1 MSQRNI
7 LKFGEFGLDLKA
19 RLLLKGGQPVHLARK
34 AAETL
39 LVLLQN
45 SPNLVS
51 KEELLAAVWPDQIV
65 DEHNLTQSIA
75 TIRRA
80 LEAAP
85 GSPGYIETFPGRGYR
100 VLGPVVLEQQAPP
113 GDPSATVP
121 DEGAATVEPLT
132 APPRRPRTFGLA
144 LAGVAVLAAV
154 GLVMLAV
161 WLPRSERLEL
171 PSIVPL
177 SRLGGKQYQ
186 PAVSPDGATV
196 AFLWQKEIAELPR
209 IWIQDLNQSTPRPL
223 TDQEGEYS
231 SPAWSPDGRSIACL
245 RFRQNAGELVVI
257 TLAGGGERVL
267 GEVLPTRFG
276 LPHRHLD
283 WSPDGEWIAL
293 DDAPTLNNALAI
305 YLVNL
310 RTGARTRVTRPAD
323 TILGDVAPRFSP
335 DGSLI
340 SFIRVPHR
348 VSQELRV
355 VPRQGGPE
363 TLIDGSSHE
372 ISDQAWLP
380 GPPMLAFASNRSG
393 VFRIWKTRP
402 EVPRSPR
409 DVVGT
414 EVYGEFPIQFAPL
427 AGGSGLVYSVVHTD
441 RHIWR
446 YDLSAQTQP
455 GKAWTR
461 LIASPG
467 QNASPQY
474 SPDGSRIC
482 FRSDRTGI
490 EELWVA
496 RADGSGAYPITSG
509 SNAPSVP
516 RWAPDGRSLVFNVA
530 SRQIMVATER
540 DGKWGVRALHLE
552 GVHPVYSPDGRWI
565 YAGTDNAILRY
576 PAEGGAPTSV
586 APVRGISFGV
596 SPDGGSLYF
605 VRAPADTRLWRWD
618 LAGAKLTQVLDGL
631 VPYCGSC
638 WAAAPDGIY
647 FLGSQSNSRNQ
658 QALFFHDFRSSR
670 NRIVAP
676 YPEPILSFGAGPF
689 SLSPDRRFLL
699 TVRLDPS
706 TTDLLRVDHFR

>member
-1 MSQRNI
+1 LNQRNI

-51 KEELLAAVWPDQIV
+51 KEELLAAIWPDQIV

-75 TIRRA
+75 TIRRT
-80 LEAAP
+80 LEVAS
-85 GSPGYIETFPGRGYR
+85 GSAGYIETFPGRGYR
-100 VLGPVVLEQQAPP
+100 VLGPVVLEQQAAP
-113 GDPSATVP
+113 GDPSTTAP
-121 DEGAATVEPLT
+121 DQGAATVEPLT
-132 APPRRPRTFGLA
+132 APPSRPRTFWLA
-144 LAGVAVLAAV
+144 MVGVAVLAAA
-154 GLVMLAV
+154 GAVMLAV
-161 WLPRSERLEL
+161 WLRRSERLEV

-177 SRLGGKQYQ
+177 SRQGGKQYQ
-186 PAVSPDGATV
+186 PAVSPGGATV
-196 AFLWQKEIAELPR
+196 AFLWQKENAELPR
-209 IWIQDLNQSTPRPL
+209 IWMQDLNQSTPRPL
-223 TDQEGEYS
+223 TDKDGEYS

-245 RFRQNAGELVVI
+245 RFRENAGELVVI
-257 TLAGGGERVL
+257 AVAGGGERVL

-276 LPHRHLD
+276 LPYRHLD

-305 YLVNL
+305 YLVNVK
-310 RTGARTRVTRPAD
+310 TGTRTRVTRPED
-323 TILGDVAPRFSP
+323 IILGDVAPRFSP

-348 VSQELRV
+348 VTQELRV
-355 VPRQGGPE
+355 VPRQGGSE
-363 TLIDGSSHE
+363 TVIDGSNHE

-393 VFRIWKTRP
+393 EFRIWKTRP
-402 EVPRSPR
+402 AAARSPR

-414 EVYGEFPIQFAPL
+414 AVYGEFPIQFAL
-427 AGGSGLVYSVVHTD
+427 VAGGSGLVYSVLHTD

-446 YDLSAQTQP
+446 YDLSAQAQP
-455 GKAWTR
+455 DKAWRR

-482 FRSDRTGI
+482 FRSDRSGK

-496 RADGSGAYPITSG
+496 RADGSGAFPITSG
-509 SNAPSVP
+509 SNTPSVP
-516 RWAPDGRSLVFNVA
+516 RWAPDGRSVVFNV
-530 SRQIMVATER
+530 SPREIMVASER
-540 DGKWGVRALHLE
+540 DGKWGVRALNAQ
-552 GVHPVYSPDGRWI
+552 GAHPVYSPDGRWI
-565 YAGTDNAILRY
+565 YAGAADAIVRY
-576 PAEGGAPTSV
+576 PAEGGAPTTIAS
-586 APVRGISFGV
+586 VRGMSFGV

-605 VRAPADTRLWRWD
+605 VRAPGDTRLWRYE
-618 LAGAKLTQVLDGL
+618 LASAKLTQVLDGL

-647 FLGSQSNSRNQ
+647 FLGAQADSRSQ
-658 QALFFHDFRSSR
+658 QALFFHDFGSSR

-676 YPEPILSFGAGPF
+676 YPEPVSPFGAGPF
-689 SLSPDRRFLL
+689 SLSPDRRYLL

-706 TTDLLRVDHFR
+706 TTDLLRVEHFR